1 MTTWAYEHRNSVKS
15 LELGQPLGE
24 NIRLAS
30 LNADSL
36 DEANLPAV
44 QALSGVLT

>member
-15 LELGQPLGE
+15 LELGQPFDETIL
-24 NIRLAS
+24 LAS

-44 QALSGVLT
+44 QTLSGVLT